1 VTFGGEPGPYRIAA
15 VYLDNVPGAGRYS
28 FEVDGRTVDAW
39 TSRNE
44 DRDDHLIEVSGT
56 VALSRGSRVAFRGA
70 PMAAGARLT
79 KLSLFSETVRSPV
92 DAEWLLHLDPKAEV
106 RRTGDGLEAH
116 LGGAVLELHRLL
128 PDGSTLAWGRHAVAK
143 PEVEPFT
150 FRETTQ
156 VVVRPAFSGNDAFL
170 LTLLRGRSA
179 AEHALVDVQA
189 ERRSDRLKVRFI
201 RDGRPTTIDWDL
213 AGRRV
218 GLSP

>member
-1 VTFGGEPGPYRIAA
+1 MRSGCC
-15 VYLDNVPGAGRYS
+15 
-28 FEVDGRTVDAW
+28 
-39 TSRNE
+39 TSTR
-44 DRDDHLIEVSGT
+44 RPRS
-56 VALSRGSRVAFRGA
+56 GA
-70 PMAAGARLT
+70 P
-79 KLSLFSETVRSPV
+79 
-92 DAEWLLHLDPKAEV
+92 
-106 RRTGDGLEAH
+106 
-116 LGGAVLELHRLL
+116 
-128 PDGSTLAWGRHAVAK
+128 GRHAVAK